1 MTLPRFTSGQ
11 FGRLD
16 FSHLNDAFGYI
27 DLQRG
32 SGEKDPL
39 AADERLPLITARI
52 TGRDSANHSWVE
64 VARQSGSWQDVQ
76 GGRTSTS
83 ASNDFAFP
91 AMTVDESHVAS
102 DSIVVLVPK
111 RGMRGEIRYVILN
124 PVFGMV
130 QLAMIQTVEAIDPG
144 RRWRYIAQTA
154 TASASGAPL
163 VPSYS
168 TSGTPFVLFNSV
180 EEMPD
185 TATIYGVG
193 SYKNANFT
201 IVRQPLRVGLIVLAT
216 RISSSMAVC
225 SIPNGYRYECV

>member
-32 SGEKDPL
+32 SESKP
-39 AADERLPLITARI
+39 DESPDGKLPLITARI

-64 VARQSGSWQDVQ
+64 VARESGSWQDVK
-76 GGRTSTS
+76 GGRTSKS

-91 AMTVDESHVAS
+91 AMTVDESHVAA
-102 DSIVVLVPK
+102 DSIVIIVPK
-111 RGMRGEIRYVILN
+111 RGKRGEIRYVILN

-130 QLAMIQTVEAIDPG
+130 QLAMIQTVEVIEPAK
-144 RRWRYIAQTA
+144 RWRYIAQAA
-154 TASASGAPL
+154 TASASGTPL
-163 VPSYS
+163 MPSYS
-168 TSGTPFVLFNSV
+168 TSGNPFVLFNSV